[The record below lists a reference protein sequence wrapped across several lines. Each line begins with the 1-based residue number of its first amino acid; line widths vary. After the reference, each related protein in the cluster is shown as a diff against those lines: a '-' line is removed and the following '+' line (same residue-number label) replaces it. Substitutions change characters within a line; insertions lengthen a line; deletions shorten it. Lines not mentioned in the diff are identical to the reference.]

1 MRIIDEFKVTT
12 NRHVYNITYKYLLS
26 VHREINC
33 GICRYNRGENSKR
46 NVRRNWKEYR
56 SKQYKNKEYND

>member
-1 MRIIDEFKVTT
+1 MRIIDEFKITT

-33 GICRYNRGENSKR
+33 GICRYNRGRE
-46 NVRRNWKEYR
+46 
-56 SKQYKNKEYND
+56 